1 MSTCCVCLEAK
12 PKVLECPSCQQT
24 GCAPCQVQFGSA
36 RCMSCSTAFTERF
49 LKKAGHAQLIKTLLR
64 PAEENLLWDREKER
78 LPMTQQ
84 LVDWENAVIELS
96 KRLRFGFRVE
106 FPPKPNVLLSDAT
119 VFPCPAVDCRGFVLP
134 SEKKCGS
141 CKKTVCM
148 LCRAFEAADHKCDN
162 ETLKTL
168 ALLQADSKPCPKCC
182 APIFRTAGCNHMFCT
197 NCRTHFDWLSRNIL
211 KQSTNYHYTSTSA
224 FATNVAT
231 LDGNGGT
238 NPRAS
243 DAACFYNVMTN
254 AVSLAEAIPTQRVAR
269 YLWDEMVMVR
279 GYLRSELDTAGLT
292 DDHQHS
298 LIKVRMQFLRGV
310 PESQCKKKIWLLEK
324 QFERRMEESTLL
336 TQFLLEILKLQRRVA
351 QGSGEKQV
359 MSEFQNMISFFNSCF
374 EDIESKLVF
383 KIYEGPLLNLQ

>member
-1 MSTCCVCLEAK
+1 
-12 PKVLECPSCQQT
+12 
-24 GCAPCQVQFGSA
+24 
-36 RCMSCSTAFTERF
+36 
-49 LKKAGHAQLIKTLLR
+49 
-64 PAEENLLWDREKER
+64 
-78 LPMTQQ
+78 
-84 LVDWENAVIELS
+84 
-96 KRLRFGFRVE
+96 
-106 FPPKPNVLLSDAT
+106 
-119 VFPCPAVDCRGFVLP
+119 
-134 SEKKCGS
+134 
-141 CKKTVCM
+141 
-148 LCRAFEAADHKCDN
+148 
-162 ETLKTL
+162 
-168 ALLQADSKPCPKCC
+168 
-182 APIFRTAGCNHMFCT
+182 
-197 NCRTHFDWLSRNIL
+197 
-211 KQSTNYHYTSTSA
+211 
-224 FATNVAT
+224 
-231 LDGNGGT
+231 
-238 NPRAS
+238 
-243 DAACFYNVMTN
+243 MTN